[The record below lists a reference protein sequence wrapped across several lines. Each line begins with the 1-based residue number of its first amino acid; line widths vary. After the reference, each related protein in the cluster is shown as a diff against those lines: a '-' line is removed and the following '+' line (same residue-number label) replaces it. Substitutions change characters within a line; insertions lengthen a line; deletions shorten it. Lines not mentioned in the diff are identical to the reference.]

1 VRFSYMLDGQRKEA
15 ALDAGRSLTLS
26 LTSAEL
32 AALDTQRFDGDVGIA
47 TFFETP
53 FDPASV
59 ARDPDVS
66 IARTI
71 DVDGGGISEG
81 DLVQIRLDYDIG
93 PQALD
98 GCYQITDLAPSGLR
112 PVSRTIRPY
121 DSGQGD
127 VLYPYLIDGQRVS
140 FCAYRSDVYHPAAYW
155 ARVVTKG
162 DYAVEPAIIQSQQS
176 STSFNF
182 AARSEV
188 HVR

>member
-1 VRFSYMLDGQRKEA
+1 VLDGQRKEA
-15 ALDAGRSLTLS
+15 TLDAGRSLTLS

-32 AALDTQRFDGDVGIA
+32 AALAPQRLDGDVGIA

-66 IARTI
+66 ITRTI
-71 DVDGGGISEG
+71 DVDGGGIGEG
-81 DLVQIRLDYDIG
+81 DLVQIRLDYGIG

-112 PVSRTIRPY
+112 PVSRTARAF
-121 DSGQGD
+121 DAEQGD

-140 FCAYRSDVYHPAAYW
+140 FCAYRSDVYRPAAYW
-155 ARVVTKG
+155 ARVVTIG

-182 AARSEV
+182 APGGAV
-188 HVR
+188 HVQ

>member
-1 VRFSYMLDGQRKEA
+1 MASE
-15 ALDAGRSLTLS
+15 GRPRSTPASLARAQPTPP
-26 LTSAEL
+26 EL
-32 AALDTQRFDGDVGIA
+32 AALRPQRLDGDVGIA

-66 IARTI
+66 ITRTI

-81 DLVQIRLDYDIG
+81 DLVQIRLDYVDR
-93 PQALD
+93 PASAR
-98 GCYQITDLAPSGLR
+98 TAVTRSPTSRPSGLR
-112 PVSRTIRPY
+112 PVSRTVRSY
-121 DSGQGD
+121 DAGQGD

-155 ARVVTKG
+155 VLRCHKG

-176 STSFNF
+176 TKSSTF
-182 AARSEV
+182 APGSAV
-188 HVR
+188 HVQ